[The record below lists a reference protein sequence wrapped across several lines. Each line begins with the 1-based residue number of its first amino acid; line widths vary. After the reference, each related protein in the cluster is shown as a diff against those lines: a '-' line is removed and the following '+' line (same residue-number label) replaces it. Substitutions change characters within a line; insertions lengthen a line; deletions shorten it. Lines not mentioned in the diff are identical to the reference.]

1 MIEAKKEV
9 KLNEALNQLEK
20 AANRVV
26 KLEFRIER
34 VAANK
39 VGGLDKKKENA
50 QKEANKANL
59 LKAQRKF
66 ERAEKEMEI
75 WQVEGFPNYDCIK
88 HWGVEFSYVS
98 WSHDQQTN
106 PSSIRVLMDLMQEDY
121 LIEYARFRHNIVIE

>member
-1 MIEAKKEV
+1 MMIEAKKEV

-75 WQVEGFPNYDCIK
+75 
-88 HWGVEFSYVS
+88 
-98 WSHDQQTN
+98 
-106 PSSIRVLMDLMQEDY
+106 
-121 LIEYARFRHNIVIE
+121 